1 MKVITVS
8 PKEKFLHHLLT
19 IVSDDGLILQTT
31 EGQRFMVCS
40 LEGWEGFDVGESD
53 DFEQEVELT
62 GQNTELMAFLAERQS
77 HGRRIP
83 LEKVKEELDLHE

>member
-8 PKEKFLHHLLT
+8 PEETFLHHLLT

-31 EGQRFMVCS
+31 EGHRFMVCS
-40 LEGWEGFDVGESD
+40 LEGWEGFDVGD
-53 DFEQEVELT
+53 GDFEQEVKAT
-62 GQNTELMAFLAERQS
+62 GQNQELMAFLADRQR

-83 LEKVKEELDLHE
+83 LDKVKEELGLHE